1 MKKLLCVVLTLC
13 MLAVG
18 TSAFAAEPGDA
29 HLESYPN
36 VVTQTITDEDFDAD
50 LEGWTKR
57 GNQPTW
63 KNEAG
68 PDGKVGYMNVN
79 ASGAPSINKTY
90 TFGEGNIGKY
100 YRLSFKMRSTLVTGN
115 LFIYHNKAT
124 NAFIKP
130 QIKSANTWLE
140 YNFCLPI
147 AAASQ
152 QYVIYSDSSFQ
163 IDIDD
168 FKIEI
173 ISDDLSTLAAGTY
186 KIPSKVWQ
194 NSDNAVSGKVISVLY
209 GADNEMLDVDSK
221 EFTTTGNHG
230 EFVSVTT
237 EIDVPSGL
245 EAGAYI
251 KNFLWDGYSNL
262 MPYCDSN
269 ELFDGV
275 DVFNGG
281 FEIRA
286 KDSAYIAENWG
297 RRNTVPVELTTDSH
311 SGKYAVKFIGT
322 STGIIN
328 SMAARKAFGSITP
341 ASQGAQLKF
350 WAKTEGT
357 NQYPK
362 LSLYLTTTGNNMI
375 GTSAT
380 IGTTWA
386 EYTINIQSNYATGAT
401 VNDLF
406 LYPAGDGNN
415 ANTTF
420 YVDDITIVPL
430 APAE

>member
-1 MKKLLCVVLTLC
+1 MKKVLCLVMTIC
-13 MLAVG
+13 MLSAG
-18 TSAFAAEPGDA
+18 MCAFAAEPGDA
-29 HLESYPN
+29 YLESYSSI
-36 VVTQTITDEDFDAD
+36 VTQTVTDEDFDAD

-68 PDGKVGYMNVN
+68 MDGEAGFMNVN

-90 TFGEGNIGKY
+90 TFGAENVGKY

-115 LFIYHNKAT
+115 LFIYHNKGT

-152 QYVIYSDSSFQ
+152 QYVIYSDSNFQ

-168 FKIEI
+168 FKIDI
-173 ISDDLSTLAAGTY
+173 ISADLSSLAAGTY
-186 KIPSKVWQ
+186 NIPSKVWQ
-194 NSDNAVSGKVISVLY
+194 NADDAVSGKVISVLY
-209 GADNEMLDVDSK
+209 GPENEMIYIDSK
-221 EFTTTGNHG
+221 DFTTTGTPG

-237 EIDVPSGL
+237 EIDIPDNL
-245 EAGAYI
+245 AEGAYI
-251 KNFLWDGYSNL
+251 KNFLWDGYTDL
-262 MPYCDSN
+262 VPYCESN
-269 ELFDGV
+269 EMFDGF

-281 FEIRA
+281 FEIKA
-286 KDSAYIAENWG
+286 KDPAYIAESWG
-297 RRNTVPVELTTDSH
+297 RRNTVPVELSTDAH
-311 SGKYAVKFIGT
+311 SGNYSVKFPGS
-322 STGIIN
+322 STGIIS
-328 SMAARKAFGSITP
+328 SMGARKAFGSSLP
-341 ASQGAQLKF
+341 ATKGAQLKF

-386 EYTINIQSNYATGAT
+386 EYTINIPSNYATGAT

-406 LYPAGDGNN
+406 FYPAGDGNN

-430 APAE
+430 G

>member
-1 MKKLLCVVLTLC
+1 MKKLLCLVLTIC
-13 MLAVG
+13 ML
-18 TSAFAAEPGDA
+18 SAGATVFAAAPGDA
-29 HLESYPN
+29 YLESYPN
-36 VVTQTITDEDFDAD
+36 VVVRTITDEDFSAD
-50 LEGWTKR
+50 LEGWTRR
-57 GNQPTW
+57 GNDPTW

-68 PDGKVGYMNVN
+68 PDGEAGYMNVN

-90 TFGEGNIGKY
+90 TFGAENVGKY

-168 FKIEI
+168 LKIEV
-173 ISDDLSTLAAGTY
+173 ISDDLSTLAADTY
-186 KIPSKVWQ
+186 TIPHKVWQ
-194 NSDNAVSGKVISVLY
+194 NSDDEVSGKVISVLY
-209 GADNEMLDVDSK
+209 SADNEMLDVDA
-221 EFTTTGNHG
+221 EDFETTGNHG
-230 EFVSVTT
+230 EFVAVNT
-237 EIDVPSGL
+237 EIDIPSDL

-251 KNFLWDGYSNL
+251 KNFLWDGYSNI
-262 MPYCDSN
+262 MAYCDSN

-286 KDSAYIAENWG
+286 KDSAYIAEGWG
-297 RRNTVPVELTTDSH
+297 RRNTVPVERTTDAH
-311 SGKYAVKFIGT
+311 SGEYAVKFAGT
-322 STGIIN
+322 STGIIS
-328 SMAARKAFGSITP
+328 SMTARKALGSITP
-341 ASQGAQLKF
+341 ATSGAQLKF

-386 EYTINIQSNYATGAT
+386 EYTINIPSNYATGAT

-430 APAE
+430 N